1 MSLEYVWFTFHPLSQ
16 ASKICAIEGLSM
28 IDKALCNGWT
38 ALELSSQLDADHL
51 TDDADETSE
60 YNRKTDIY
68 SGIYTQKRRFQEL
81 KHAQLGFLDS
91 NGHRLKTLQ
100 SEDSSRSRK
109 EVQTLLR
116 KRKAATEAFVET
128 INVDDIM
135 EFTAPLRHPT
145 QGCFN
150 FDLPEFL
157 SWVRPHWVEKAAQ
170 VQLSLPEVAMKSDY
184 IINNA

>member
-1 MSLEYVWFTFHPLSQ
+1 MALEYIWFTFHPLSQ
-16 ASKICAIEGLSM
+16 YSQIFSIDALSL
-28 IDKALCNGWT
+28 IDKALCKGWN
-38 ALELSSQLDADHL
+38 ALELSAQLEADHK
-51 TDDADETSE
+51 TDDADEKSK
-60 YNRKTDIY
+60 YNRKTDLY
-68 SGIYTQKRRFQEL
+68 SRIYTQKRRFQEL
-81 KHAQLGFLDS
+81 KHAQLGFIDS
-91 NGHRLKTLQ
+91 NGHSLKTIQ
-100 SEDSSRSRK
+100 SADSSRNRK

-116 KRKAATEAFVET
+116 KRKAATEAFVEM

-157 SWVRPHWVEKAAQ
+157 SWVRPHWVEKAAK
-170 VQLSLPEVAMKSDY
+170 VQLPLPVVAMKSDY